1 MAQKAISLK
10 LDADLLEKL
19 DIYCYDHGE
28 KRNRVINN
36 AVNEYLQKK

>member
-10 LDADLLEKL
+10 LDSDLLEKL
-19 DIYCYDHGE
+19 DIFCYEKGE

-36 AVNEYLQKK
+36 AINEYLKKV